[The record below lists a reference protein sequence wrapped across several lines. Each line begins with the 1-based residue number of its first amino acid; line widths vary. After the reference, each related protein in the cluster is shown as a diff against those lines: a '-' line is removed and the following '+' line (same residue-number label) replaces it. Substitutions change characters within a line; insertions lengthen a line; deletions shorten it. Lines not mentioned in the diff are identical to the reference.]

1 MNTDWPTAQE
11 EYDTFWKTEEK
22 RGLGSGDF
30 KYRYIPMDD
39 TATTPAFLN
48 FGLPTILDSLNKPFS
63 RKEIGCDYKDAHD
76 F

>member
-22 RGLGSGDF
+22 RGLSSGEF
-30 KYRYIPMDD
+30 KYRYIPMDE
-39 TATTPAFLN
+39 TTTTSTSLK
-48 FGLPTILDSLNKPFS
+48 FGLPTILESNNKPFS
-63 RKEIGCDYKDAHD
+63 RKEIGCYYKDDHD